1 MFFQGYDIQCF
12 FKVVKVDIKVIKVDK
27 VFKVDTMLDCNDVM
41 CVKIDQEQFTRVEKK
56 NTQKIAHLVFA
67 LHAKSRL

>member
-56 NTQKIAHLVFA
+56 K
-67 LHAKSRL
+67 HAKNSSFSFCSARKI